1 MGGAV
6 APAAAGAAANQLAGN
21 RVPPMRDAQAAGR
34 RGGGPASNV

>member
-6 APAAAGAAANQLAGN
+6 AQAAAGAAANQPAGN

-34 RGGGPASNV
+34 CGGGPASNV